1 MPPCIVRLALVLT
14 FSGLA
19 WSQLPAQ
26 EDSGWRIS
34 PEKIN
39 VGAGEDRRLQL
50 LNDSAQEIRGAE
62 WSVDHPE
69 LADLTEENGRETI
82 RTKAAGLVTVTA
94 TVNFEKRSREI
105 KIWPADQPMPVGIS
119 HWGSHSLGRDLGDI
133 AAVPTADGVN
143 LFSLEETPGG
153 NTYLRGYA
161 EDGIQEWAWLLP
173 EKNQQVELVCGD
185 WLGGALIS
193 SNDAGSFTL
202 YTVGKDGKLRWQHTV
217 SGARKSHAYSLDHHV
232 YILSQSADKTV
243 AKITGFDD
251 MTGSQ
256 KFELTVPVSHEKRV
270 NVRKTGTKLVCA
282 SQPALSAVPGGVSS
296 LFVNTDG
303 FAYFAFTQQEWEL
316 KTSQCKPGAE
326 IQLANINQVRVQHLE
341 LWQIHPDGSVRST
354 TLEESSSSRSF
365 SEPVNVV
372 APTGAI
378 IPDGLDGIL
387 LAVGSLRTGASA
399 LNVPPDELIYRVDED
414 GKLLYKLLLPSSEGQ
429 GHNDMVLG
437 QDGLGFTTRGGI
449 LIAFSVPD
457 GKELWR
463 WDSQTPNIQVFAA
476 LANGGCM
483 VQTPTALVEVDNST
497 DAKEIFKGKAAV
509 DWQGNLYRKEL
520 SAAAP

>member
-1 MPPCIVRLALVLT
+1 
-14 FSGLA
+14 
-19 WSQLPAQ
+19 
-26 EDSGWRIS
+26 
-34 PEKIN
+34 
-39 VGAGEDRRLQL
+39 
-50 LNDSAQEIRGAE
+50 
-62 WSVDHPE
+62 
-69 LADLTEENGRETI
+69 
-82 RTKAAGLVTVTA
+82 
-94 TVNFEKRSREI
+94 
-105 KIWPADQPMPVGIS
+105 
-119 HWGSHSLGRDLGDI
+119 
-133 AAVPTADGVN
+133 
-143 LFSLEETPGG
+143 
-153 NTYLRGYA
+153 
-161 EDGIQEWAWLLP
+161 
-173 EKNQQVELVCGD
+173 
-185 WLGGALIS
+185 
-193 SNDAGSFTL
+193 
-202 YTVGKDGKLRWQHTV
+202 
-217 SGARKSHAYSLDHHV
+217 
-232 YILSQSADKTV
+232 
-243 AKITGFDD
+243 
-251 MTGSQ
+251 
-256 KFELTVPVSHEKRV
+256 
-270 NVRKTGTKLVCA
+270 
-282 SQPALSAVPGGVSS
+282 
-296 LFVNTDG
+296 
-303 FAYFAFTQQEWEL
+303 
-316 KTSQCKPGAE
+316 
-326 IQLANINQVRVQHLE
+326 
-341 LWQIHPDGSVRST
+341 
-354 TLEESSSSRSF
+354 
-365 SEPVNVV
+365 VV